1 VLGGGFVLARF
12 LSAEGTERAAAVRA
26 VQRAERA
33 PITVLRLDSAT
44 ARSLGHE
51 RGPTRVAYRVRGET
65 RVRCLDVERR
75 GGPLSA
81 RQVTIRAVSDPIAL
95 QASC

>member
-1 VLGGGFVLARF
+1 
-12 LSAEGTERAAAVRA
+12 
-26 VQRAERA
+26 
-33 PITVLRLDSAT
+33 
-44 ARSLGHE
+44 
-51 RGPTRVAYRVRGET
+51 
-65 RVRCLDVERR
+65 VRCLDVERR